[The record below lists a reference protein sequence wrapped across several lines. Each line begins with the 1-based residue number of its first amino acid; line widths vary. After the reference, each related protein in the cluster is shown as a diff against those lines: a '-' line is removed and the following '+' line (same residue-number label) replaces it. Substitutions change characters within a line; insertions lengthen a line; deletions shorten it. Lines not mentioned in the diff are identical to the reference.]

1 MDEKNERKVV
11 LWGWHEAAGL
21 DKLLPAI
28 QIETCS
34 ALIRSALEG
43 WQRQTEPHQDG
54 GNILWL
60 NDENS

>member
-34 ALIRSALEG
+34 ALIGCGLTG
-43 WQRQTEPHQDG
+43 WQRQTEPHQEG
-54 GNILWL
+54 GNILCS